1 MSTVEVENIHHRLRE
16 ELDRLGFSL
25 ASAARKAG
33 ESSPQRIKDVVS
45 GKQRCPVD
53 LLARLLPLG
62 VDTQYIMTGQHSAA
76 TALAPDESILVEGY
90 RKLDGRGKAGLL
102 AFIAGA
108 NTPNAARAT
117 FHGPVGTAINGDM
130 HIGNFKGKIGG

>member
-1 MSTVEVENIHHRLRE
+1 MSTIDVENIHHRLRE

-25 ASAARKAG
+25 AAAARKAG
-33 ESSPQRIKDVVS
+33 ESGSQRIKDVVS

-62 VDTQYIMTGQHSAA
+62 VDIQYVMIGQRSAA
-76 TALAPDESILVEGY
+76 TALAPDESAMVEGY

-102 AFIAGA
+102 AYLAGA
-108 NTPNAARAT
+108 NAPDAVRAT
-117 FHGPVGTAINGDM
+117 FNGPVGTAINGDM
-130 HIGNFKGKIGG
+130 HIGKFNGKIGG